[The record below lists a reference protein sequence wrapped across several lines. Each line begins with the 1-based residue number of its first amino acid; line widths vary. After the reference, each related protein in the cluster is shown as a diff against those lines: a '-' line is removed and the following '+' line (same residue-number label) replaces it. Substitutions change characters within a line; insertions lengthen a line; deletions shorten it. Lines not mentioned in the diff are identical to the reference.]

1 MWSATCTMNKNQ
13 TKPGTPTTKPATP
26 TKPAT
31 TATKPAKPGT
41 PTRYPDDDEF
51 RDAGCRNPRYPDDD
65 GRVVADMSQV
75 VKVGML
81 DLIAPEGLRKRLG
94 GRRPNNMTHGGHM
107 TQDIAGSG
115 PMPSPYGNGEPVELT
130 EGELKALMK
139 ASLKAALLLAGVFIA
154 AAGLFI
160 LFCIYVWFR

>member
-1 MWSATCTMNKNQ
+1 MI
-13 TKPGTPTTKPATP
+13 
-26 TKPAT
+26 
-31 TATKPAKPGT
+31 
-41 PTRYPDDDEF
+41 
-51 RDAGCRNPRYPDDD
+51 RNPKNKYPDDD

-75 VKVGML
+75 VRVGML

-94 GRRPNNMTHGGHM
+94 GRRPEGAPPQSQYEN
-107 TQDIAGSG
+107 TQPI
-115 PMPSPYGNGEPVELT
+115 ELT
-130 EGELKALMK
+130 AGEMKALMK